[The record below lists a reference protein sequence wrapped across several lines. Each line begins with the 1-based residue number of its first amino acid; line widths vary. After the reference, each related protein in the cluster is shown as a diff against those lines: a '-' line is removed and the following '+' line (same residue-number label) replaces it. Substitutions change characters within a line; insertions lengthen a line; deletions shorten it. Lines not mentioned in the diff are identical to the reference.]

1 MIARTTGFVKAAA
14 SIGLYL
20 MLGVVGAASA
30 EVYVVTS
37 ANHPVNEIAI
47 RELRSIYKGRLSQV
61 NGHRL
66 KPLNAAPGT
75 ADRDEF
81 LQRIMNL
88 NELDYTGY
96 WHVRRYTGQG
106 TPPAEVE
113 NKEELFATLKE
124 QPDGIGYLWMPPGT
138 KPKLPEGV
146 KVIRLK

>member
-1 MIARTTGFVKAAA
+1 MIARTTSFVKAAA

-30 EVYVVTS
+30 EVYVVS
-37 ANHPVNEIAI
+37 SESHPVNEIAI
-47 RELRSIYKGRLSQV
+47 RELRSIYKGRLSLV

-66 KPLNAAPGT
+66 TPLNAAPGT
-75 ADRDEF
+75 ADREEF

-113 NKEELFATLKE
+113 TKEALFETLKE
-124 QPDGIGYLWMPPGT
+124 QPDGIGYVWVPQGT
-138 KPKLPEGV
+138 KPKLPDGL

>member
-1 MIARTTGFVKAAA
+1 MIARTTSFVKAAA
-14 SIGLYL
+14 SIALYL

-30 EVYVVTS
+30 EVYVVSS
-37 ANHPVNEIAI
+37 ASHPVNEIAI

-66 KPLNAAPGT
+66 TPVNTAPGT
-75 ADRDEF
+75 TDRDEF

-106 TPPAEVE
+106 TPPVEVDS
-113 NKEELFATLKE
+113 KEELFDTLKE
-124 QPDGIGYLWMPPGT
+124 QPDGIGYVWVPPGS
-138 KPKLPEGV
+138 KPRLPDGL

>member
-61 NGHRL
+61 NGHSL

-75 ADRDEF
+75 TDRDEF

-88 NELDYTGY
+88 NELITPATGMY
-96 WHVRRYTGQG
+96 AG
-106 TPPAEVE
+106 TPAKAYHRRKWRTGK
-113 NKEELFATLKE
+113 NCS
-124 QPDGIGYLWMPPGT
+124 
-138 KPKLPEGV
+138 
-146 KVIRLK
+146 RL

>member
-1 MIARTTGFVKAAA
+1 MIARTANVVKAAA

-61 NGHRL
+61 NGHSL